1 MLVVAAMNLAVS
13 CFQAMSNHQDYL
25 LHRTVSSASFNQ
37 LCHLWQ
43 QMKEQMGEQAILLS
57 ETNLL
62 SSKISSNLLP
72 EKAQPQKKFR
82 LLISSQLKALLQA
95 QANANDLSYQLSLSF
110 NPQVISQFLNQLLP
124 KMPSQDLQPH
134 LEDIY
139 RAMRLNRHH
148 NYSQLQE
155 QFMFQLLEIIV
166 PDSSETTFQ
175 TEPVHQ
181 ILNQRQKQEEIFNQ
195 VTNQIDQNIDWLV
208 IVEETIKQVQHLL
221 EVDRLV
227 IYQLNVKIISQDL
240 ILQPEKIVD
249 AVTYESRASNEIPSI
264 LNFHEE
270 TCFSEISASRN
281 KYLNGYSLA
290 VDDCEKHS
298 VFTPCLQKL
307 MKRLNIRAK
316 LVTPIIVQEKLWGFL
331 IAHQCYQPR
340 HWTANDIQFLGHIAE
355 YLAVAIYQAQSYQQL
370 QEQKN
375 ILEQKVYQRAQELQ
389 DALLAARVASQSKS
403 AFLEA
408 MSHELRTPLTCIIG
422 LSGTLLHWSLNS
434 TTTSIPREKQRQY
447 LETIQ
452 DSGRILLQ
460 LINNIL
466 DFSQLEAGKSLL
478 NITEFS
484 LTNLAQMVFY
494 SLKEKAERRNI
505 TLKLDLQ
512 IKENYDHFLA
522 DKARIKQI
530 LLNLLDNAIKFT
542 PSGGT
547 VILKVWRQQPQVIFQ
562 IEDTGIGISEY
573 QFPLI
578 FEKFQQLEDSRQRIY
593 GGAGLG
599 LALTKQLVELHRGTI
614 EVESEPGHG
623 SLFTVIIP
631 NQISCKT
638 KIFPSF
644 PLNNNSDIKGIS
656 IVLVEQDEQIATF
669 ICQMLTAANYQVV
682 WLIDDSMA
690 IRQIELL
697 QPNIVIFNQEFANV
711 SEICHILKHLKTT
724 EHIKLLLF
732 SPENDPLQHPDVD
745 DYLLGEV
752 TPNNLLDKIR
762 DLLNK

>member
-1 MLVVAAMNLAVS
+1 
-13 CFQAMSNHQDYL
+13 MSNHQDYM

-57 ETNLL
+57 EANLL
-62 SSKISSNLLP
+62 SSKISTELLP

-95 QANANDLSYQLSLSF
+95 QAHANGSSYQLSLSF

-134 LEDIY
+134 LEDVY

-148 NYSQLQE
+148 NYSQMQE

-166 PDSSETTFQ
+166 PDCIETDPQ
-175 TEPVHQ
+175 TEPVQQ
-181 ILNQRQKQEEIFNQ
+181 ILNQRQKQEELFNQ

-227 IYQLNVKIISQDL
+227 IYQLNVKVISQDL
-240 ILQPEKIVD
+240 VLQPEKIVD
-249 AVTYESRASNEIPSI
+249 AVTYESRASSDIPSI

-270 TCFSEISASRN
+270 TCFSEISPSRN
-281 KYLNGYSLA
+281 KYLHGYSLA
-290 VDDCEKHS
+290 VDDCEKHD
-298 VFTPCLQKL
+298 VFTPCLQNL
-307 MKRLNIRAK
+307 MKRLNVRAK

-340 HWTANDIQFLGHIAE
+340 HWTANDIQFLRQIAE
-355 YLAVAIYQAQSYQQL
+355 YLAVAIYQAQAYQQL

-434 TTTSIPREKQRQY
+434 SNPSLPVEKQRQY

-452 DSGRILLQ
+452 DSGRLLLQ

-466 DFSQLEAGKSLL
+466 DFSQIEAGKSLL
-478 NITEFS
+478 NITDFS
-484 LTNLAQMVFY
+484 LTNLAQIVFY

-530 LLNLLDNAIKFT
+530 LINLLDNAIKFT
-542 PSGGT
+542 PAGGT

-631 NQISCKT
+631 NQISCQT

-644 PLNNNSDIKGIS
+644 PLNGNSEIKGKI
-656 IVLVEQDEQIATF
+656 IVLIEQDEQVATF

-697 QPNIVIFNQEFANV
+697 QPSIVIFNQEFANV

-724 EHIKLLLF
+724 EHIKLILF

-745 DYLLGEV
+745 DYLLGEI

-762 DLLNK
+762 DLLIQ